1 MTDSVLTFAEAGPP
15 YIYEHLLG
23 EGVAESYAL
32 VKAQPWNH
40 DCGITG
46 AEPQEAVVGPSRIVE
61 VSAATITGTIASPVP
76 GVSVTAVLVDL
87 VADACQRLVFLVP
100 GEDPEFLTPFD
111 SARADL
117 WPDPSALL
125 QVALSWVQA
134 PDPEQDRVTYYSA
147 EEAGQSGQLAC

>member
-1 MTDSVLTFAEAGPP
+1 MRETLAD
-15 YIYEHLLG
+15 
-23 EGVAESYAL
+23 
-32 VKAQPWNH
+32 
-40 DCGITG
+40 
-46 AEPQEAVVGPSRIVE
+46 
-61 VSAATITGTIASPVP
+61 
-76 GVSVTAVLVDL
+76 
-87 VADACQRLVFLVP
+87 DACQRLVFLVP
-100 GEDPEFLTPFD
+100 GEEPEFLTPFD